1 MWKTSTK
8 EALRISA
15 DERRAMIVDE
25 VNDRSSLQVSD
36 ICDRFGISAVT
47 ARADLAQLE
56 RAGKLRRTHG
66 GAVSITRSISVSY
79 PDQRMNLNV

>member
-47 ARADLAQLE
+47 ARADLA
-56 RAGKLRRTHG
+56 
-66 GAVSITRSISVSY
+66 
-79 PDQRMNLNV
+79 

>member
-47 ARADLAQLE
+47 ARADLSQLE
-56 RAGKLRRTHG
+56 HEPQRRGEARHRCG
-66 GAVSITRSISVSY
+66 GSTVYR
-79 PDQRMNLNV
+79 